1 MPEKRAG
8 GIGEKEGSEESGKVA
23 LYSRKGGFLFSERWL
38 RKIGKLAFFD
48 RIMQIPYREPKQVSP
63 RQEKSRDYH
72 VPCEARDLIVTLLL
86 QVIMPRRR
94 ANRCFW

>member
-8 GIGEKEGSEESGKVA
+8 GIGEKEGSEESGKVS

-48 RIMQIPYREPKQVSP
+48 RIMQSEIEPSGYVNK
-63 RQEKSRDYH
+63 
-72 VPCEARDLIVTLLL
+72 CE
-86 QVIMPRRR
+86 
-94 ANRCFW
+94 

>member
-8 GIGEKEGSEESGKVA
+8 GIGEKEGSEESGKVS

-48 RIMQIPYREPKQVSP
+48 RIMHLAYQSHTIWK
-63 RQEKSRDYH
+63 
-72 VPCEARDLIVTLLL
+72 
-86 QVIMPRRR
+86 
-94 ANRCFW
+94 